1 MLKLVDEALQTIL
14 INKICTCVGLSLEHT
29 RSTIFLEPQILRV
42 DTYLGENL
50 MSTWLDEAAA
60 L

>member
-1 MLKLVDEALQTIL
+1 MDEALQTIL

-29 RSTIFLEPQILRV
+29 RSTTFLEPQILRV